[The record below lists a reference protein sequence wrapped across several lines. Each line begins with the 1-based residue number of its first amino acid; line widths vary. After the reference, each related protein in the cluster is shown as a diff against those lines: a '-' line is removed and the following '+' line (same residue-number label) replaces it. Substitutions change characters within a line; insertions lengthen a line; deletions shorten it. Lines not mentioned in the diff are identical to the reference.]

1 MHGSFQGLEQRAV
14 TRAARSGE
22 AGDER
27 REDRH
32 DDVHHALQGFLR
44 RFFHKRTPRPSDP
57 LLTPPAG
64 GGWNALRRKTHPPA
78 PPCEGGE

>member
-14 TRAARSGE
+14 TRATRSGE

-44 RFFHKRTPRPSDP
+44 RFFHSLK
-57 LLTPPAG
+57 AG
-64 GGWNALRRKTHPPA
+64 QDFKEFFILHSSL
-78 PPCEGGE
+78 

>member
-32 DDVHHALQGFLR
+32 DDVHHALQGSFR
-44 RFFHKRTPRPSDP
+44 
-57 LLTPPAG
+57 
-64 GGWNALRRKTHPPA
+64 
-78 PPCEGGE
+78 